1 MEQIQ
6 KAIDL
11 FNPIKDKI
19 LAVTTGNHESRTY
32 NKEGIDLIEVMARQ
46 MGLYDKFTK
55 SGALI
60 FIRFGE
66 QSRGHKETSGT
77 G

>member
-19 LAVTTGNHESRTY
+19 TCITTGNHESRTY
-32 NKEGIDLIEVMARQ
+32 NKEGIDLIEVMARTD
-46 MGLYDKFTK
+46 G
-55 SGALI
+55 I
-60 FIRFGE
+60 V
-66 QSRGHKETSGT
+66 
-77 G
+77 